1 MLGGPRCNGTDERL
15 TRPLFMATGCCSN
28 NRVKVL
34 DVLEL
39 EDVLTEADVG
49 AGCERMGCST
59 VDGDRRLE
67 ARQL

>member
-1 MLGGPRCNGTDERL
+1 
-15 TRPLFMATGCCSN
+15 MAGCDWWQGARWALARGF
-28 NRVKVL
+28 RVRVAEA
-34 DVLEL
+34 VEEF

-49 AGCERMGCST
+49 AGCERMECST